1 MAKIVGFLL
10 LDRICR
16 RLMSEKLT
24 QKNMEMLFFDKSQKM
39 VQKLVKK
46 IIVNE
51 LVLCELDSLEIVYL
65 DREGLRQ

>member
-1 MAKIVGFLL
+1 MAKIVEFLL

-39 VQKLVKK
+39 VQKLVKQ

-51 LVLCELDSLEIVYL
+51 LVLCELDSLEIVYP

>member
-1 MAKIVGFLL
+1 
-10 LDRICR
+10 
-16 RLMSEKLT
+16 MSEKLT